1 MVDVEEVEK
10 VREECRAGGRGLLM
24 VVPYRRSGCDV
35 MCGGVWR
42 GRTNLAGDAE
52 GENAHHVVWCRWEY
66 RLFGNLSSLASL
78 CARVYLFVFLH
89 TNCRRWI
96 MKVG

>member
-35 MCGGVWR
+35 RRR

-78 CARVYLFVFLH
+78 CARVSLSFFSYKLPEVDNEGWL
-89 TNCRRWI
+89 
-96 MKVG
+96 V